1 MPYYLV
7 GMIDS
12 LFSQVDGDTIG
23 VEEIQDKVETILM
36 NDRFFDVAK
45 SSILYRDSHKQ
56 ARFIKDRLDYM
67 DEYSQSTEMRLLH
80 QRQMLMPM

>member
-1 MPYYLV
+1 MIVIKRDGTKEEFDIDKIQRAVYLAFKSVNKQMPYYLV

-45 SSILYRDSHKQ
+45 SSILYR
-56 ARFIKDRLDYM
+56 
-67 DEYSQSTEMRLLH
+67 
-80 QRQMLMPM
+80 